1 MRLRMAD
8 EDREKYGGPE
18 ELDFA
23 AVPAWLDSLG
33 YDDLVAVEDQIIADL
48 GPVKPGEPA
57 TLLWVLDHLVS
68 HTRESSRIRMIRARV
83 WLALRAAGVD
93 VALADFRPAHLYG
106 VRVVQP
112 AGDVVPPAGAS
123 DSSPTSSPESA
134 GEAATTPTSESS
146 TDASTPGP
154 DASTA

>member
-8 EDREKYGGPE
+8 EDREHFGGPE

-23 AVPAWLDSLG
+23 EVPAWLDSLG

-48 GPVKPGEPA
+48 GPHKPAETP
-57 TLLWVLDHLVS
+57 TLLWVLDQLVS
-68 HTRESSRIRMIRARV
+68 HTRESSRMRMIRVRV
-83 WLALRAAGVD
+83 WLALRASGVD

-112 AGDVVPPAGAS
+112 ARDAVPPAGAS
-123 DSSPTSSPESA
+123 DSSPTSSPQ
-134 GEAATTPTSESS
+134 AAEDETTTPTSESF

-154 DASTA
+154 DASME